1 MDRDELD
8 LSETGLQLRVCES
21 SLKFTIDDNPPWR
34 SRQKGTDP
42 NSLKQSCF
50 TTTEMLRE
58 VVEMIKRFYD
68 TGKTPLKARDF
79 AEREFA
85 RARAIDFVYH
95 SNIGESIGLKSHEG
109 TKEVLQNYLEK
120 GNLPTERGTRETIQ
134 TYEAL
139 TFFYELSIDP
149 DMAPGWVTVQQIQ
162 DAHRKLLAT
171 IYECPGEIRKRHA
184 YTTYKEEEYYHPPPE
199 KLQALFYAC
208 IDRHNIHMDQLD
220 IKRLQ
225 GELKDPFNKT
235 DDFNNLCERLGMV
248 FKSAAWLMFNF
259 VDVHPFG
266 DGNGRLC
273 RLLANYVLG
282 TVTPFPVPI
291 YLGEVPGQIKWEDYL
306 DAIVKCRESEMK
318 HPGQL
323 TSMLVENAWKGWKR
337 LFDTLKRMDFLKDV
351 IEWGPIVLQID
362 KRHPPHERMIR
373 DKMSHLKLLDA
384 EKEEMHSKIVS
395 EVKEAIDEVTDKVFC
410 LAPGKYLQLDIKLK
424 CKPKHC
430 VQLQLYPS
438 MMN

>member
-8 LSETGLQLRVCES
+8 SSKTGFQLRVCES
-21 SLKFTIDDNPPWR
+21 SLKFAIDDNPPWR
-34 SRQKGTDP
+34 QRHKGTDP

-58 VVEMIKRFYD
+58 MAEMIKRFYN
-68 TGKTPLKARDF
+68 TEKTPQKARDF

-85 RARAIDFVYH
+85 RAKAIDFVYH

-120 GNLPTERGTRETIQ
+120 GNLPAERGTRETIQ

-139 TFFYELSIDP
+139 TFFHELSMDP

-162 DAHRKLLAT
+162 DAHTNLLRD
-171 IYECPGEIRKRHA
+171 IYESPGEIRKRHV
-184 YTTYKEEEYYHPPPE
+184 YTTYKEEEYFHPPPE

-208 IDRHNIHMDQLD
+208 IDRHNIHMEQLD
-220 IKRLQ
+220 IAQLQ
-225 GELKDPFNKT
+225 EKLKDPFEKM
-235 DDFNNLCERLGMV
+235 DDFNTLCDRLGMV
-248 FKSAAWLMFNF
+248 FKSAAWLMFKF

-291 YLGEVPGQIKWEDYL
+291 YLGEVPGQIKREDYL
-306 DAIVKCRESEMK
+306 DAIVKCRESKMEQ
-318 HPGQL
+318 PGLL
-323 TSMLVENAWKGWKR
+323 TSMLVENAWKGWKK
-337 LFDTLKRMDFLKDV
+337 LFNTLERMDFLKDV
-351 IEWGPIVLQID
+351 IECGPIVLQLN
-362 KRHPPHERMIR
+362 KMHPQYERVLR
-373 DKMSHLKLLDA
+373 EKMSHLKLLDA
-384 EKEEMHSKIVS
+384 EKEESHSIIVL
-395 EVKEAIDEVTDKVFC
+395 EVKEAIDRVAPKVFG
-410 LAPGKYLQLDIKLK
+410 LAPGEYLQLDVELK

-430 VQLQLYPS
+430 IQLQLYPS
-438 MMN
+438 KMN